1 MKKVEIPF
9 ARPLISD
16 GERNIVNDVLKGHVL
31 THGSHCKSFERNFGN
46 FHHSSSAVTLSN
58 CTSALFLSLKYLN
71 IGAGDEVIVPA
82 MTHVATAHCVLHTG
96 AKVIFADIENDTGNI
111 DVNEIEKKITS
122 NTKAIIIVHF
132 IGLPCNMDKILDII
146 KMKKI
151 SLIEDCAA
159 ALGAKFNDKLVGTFG
174 SAGCFS
180 FYPTK
185 HITTMEGGM
194 LISNNKEMTNFVK
207 KISAFGY
214 NKNFEDRLI
223 PGIYEVDELGYNFRM
238 SEVSAAIGN
247 EQLKKINLFNSKR
260 KKNAKIIR
268 SKLKSLKKIHILP
281 EINGKSVSSNFCVN
295 IILKEGGYDK
305 RNEVIL
311 KLKEK
316 NIGTSV
322 HYPLCLPLSN
332 FYQGYLKDN
341 SRDFPIA
348 EHFANN
354 TISLP
359 CGPHLIENDIEYMCK
374 IIKNIIEGEN

>member
-1 MKKVEIPF
+1 MKNIEIPF
-9 ARPLISD
+9 ARPLIND
-16 GERNIVNDVLKGHVL
+16 DERNIVNDVLKGHVL
-31 THGSHCKSFERNFGN
+31 THGSHCKSFEKNFGN
-46 FHHSSSAVTLSN
+46 FHHSSYAVTLSN
-58 CTSALFLSLKYLN
+58 CTSALFLSLKFLN

-96 AKVIFADIENDTGNI
+96 AKVIFADIENKTGNI
-111 DVNEIEKKITS
+111 DPNEIEKKIS
-122 NTKAIIIVHF
+122 KKTKAIIIVHF
-132 IGLPCNMDKILDII
+132 VGLPCNLDKIFDIV
-146 KMKKI
+146 KNRNI

-174 SAGCFS
+174 IAGCFS

-194 LISNNKEMTNFVK
+194 LISKNEKMTNYVK

-214 NKNFEDRLI
+214 SKNFEDRAV
-223 PGIYEVDELGYNFRM
+223 PGIYEIDALGYNFRM

-247 EQLKKINLFNSKR
+247 EQLKKLNIFNSKR
-260 KKNAKIIR
+260 KNNAKIIR
-268 SKLKSLKKIHILP
+268 NKLKLLNKIYILP
-281 EINGKSVSSNFCVN
+281 EIDGKSISSNFCVN
-295 IILKEGGYDK
+295 IILKEGSYER
-305 RNEVIL
+305 RNKIIL

-332 FYQGYLKDN
+332 YYQKYFKDN
-341 SRDFPIA
+341 NDNFHVA

-359 CGPHLIENDIEYMCK
+359 CGPHLTEDDMDYMC
-374 IIKNIIEGEN
+374 NIITNVIKGDD

>member
-1 MKKVEIPF
+1 MKNIEIPF
-9 ARPLISD
+9 ARPLIND
-16 GERNIVNDVLKGHVL
+16 DERNIVNDVLKGHVL
-31 THGSHCKSFERNFGN
+31 THGSHCKSFEKNFGN
-46 FHHSSSAVTLSN
+46 FHHSSYAVTLSN
-58 CTSALFLSLKYLN
+58 CTSALFLSLKFLN

-96 AKVIFADIENDTGNI
+96 AKVIFADIENKTGNI
-111 DVNEIEKKITS
+111 DPNEIEKKIS
-122 NTKAIIIVHF
+122 KKTKAIIIVHF
-132 IGLPCNMDKILDII
+132 VGLPCNIDKIFDIV
-146 KMKKI
+146 KNRNI

-174 SAGCFS
+174 IAGCFS

-194 LISNNKEMTNFVK
+194 LISKNEKMTNYVK

-214 NKNFEDRLI
+214 SKNFEDRAV
-223 PGIYEVDELGYNFRM
+223 PGIYEIDALGYNFRM

-247 EQLKKINLFNSKR
+247 EQLKKLNIFNSKR
-260 KKNAKIIR
+260 RNNAKIIR
-268 SKLKSLKKIHILP
+268 NKLKLLNKIYILP
-281 EINGKSVSSNFCVN
+281 EIDGKSISSNFCVN
-295 IILKEGGYDK
+295 IILKEGSYER
-305 RNEVIL
+305 RNKIIL

-332 FYQGYLKDN
+332 YYQKYFKDN
-341 SRDFPIA
+341 NDNFHVA

-359 CGPHLIENDIEYMCK
+359 CGPHLTEDDMDYMC
-374 IIKNIIEGEN
+374 NIITNVIKGDD

>member
-16 GERNIVNDVLKGHVL
+16 DERNIVNDVLKGHVL
-31 THGSHCKSFERNFGN
+31 THGSHCKNFEKNFGN
-46 FHHSSSAVTLSN
+46 LHHSSFAVTLSN

-111 DVNEIEKKITS
+111 DVNEIEKKITR

-132 IGLPCNMDKILDII
+132 VGLPCNMDKIFDII
-146 KMKKI
+146 KDREI

-159 ALGAKFNDKLVGTFG
+159 ALGATFNDKLVGTFG
-174 SAGCFS
+174 NAGCFS

-194 LISNNKEMTNFVK
+194 LISKNKEMTSYVR

-214 NKNFEDRLI
+214 NKNFEDRSI
-223 PGIYEVDELGYNFRM
+223 PGIYEVDKLGYNFRM

-247 EQLKKINLFNSKR
+247 EQLKKINLFNNKR
-260 KKNAKIIR
+260 KNNAKIVR
-268 SKLKSLKKIHILP
+268 NKLKLLKKIYILP
-281 EINGKSVSSNFCVN
+281 EIDGKSVSSNFCVN
-295 IILKEGGYDK
+295 IIFRNGGYEE
-305 RNEVIL
+305 RNRIIL

-322 HYPLCLPLSN
+322 HYPLCLPSSKY
-332 FYQGYLKDN
+332 YQEYLKDN
-341 SRDFPIA
+341 IYNFPVA

-359 CGPHLIENDIEYMCK
+359 CGPHLTENDMEYMCK
-374 IIKNIIEGEN
+374 IIINVIEDDN